1 MTTRLVITTRV
12 ALAAAIC
19 FAGLAANARADDS
32 PLAEQFLIKGKITE
46 GIEAVQAHLAT
57 HGDDDQARFGL
68 GVLQFLR
75 GIERLGQS
83 LHHHGGLGS
92 QNALSRI
99 LPFVR
104 LPVPDNPD
112 PAETSYADVRAMI
125 AAFLADLA
133 TAERTLAAI
142 KDEDVSLPLR
152 FGLVRLDLDGDGKA
166 ADSEA
171 LWRLVA
177 ALGGQR
183 NVPEEAAQEA
193 ARQAAEGFSIHF
205 DRGDAYWLQGYCHL
219 LSALGEYGLAYDAEA
234 SFNVLAPHVF
244 AKPKVQELPEEMFG
258 GKAIEFF
265 GDLNPIAD
273 AIAAIH
279 EWHFEVVEPARTAT
293 ALGHLEAVI
302 RLSRLSWKAIEA
314 ETDDDREWIPNSKQ
328 SGVMP
333 GMGVTAEMLEGWQE
347 FLDEADAILAGRRL
361 IPHWRLA
368 EGYGIN
374 LRRVFLEPKKMDLVR
389 WLQGAAI
396 VPYVEKG
403 KCTDP
408 ETWRR
413 LEQTFGGQF
422 IGFAIWFN

>member
-1 MTTRLVITTRV
+1 MTTRL
-12 ALAAAIC
+12 ALAAIL
-19 FAGLAANARADDS
+19 FLSGIAANVHADEQ
-32 PLAEQFLIKGKITE
+32 PLAEQFLIEGKLGE
-46 GIEAVQAHLAT
+46 GIGALETQLTT

-75 GIERLGQS
+75 AVERLGQS
-83 LHHHGGLGS
+83 LHHHGAMGS
-92 QNALSRI
+92 QNAVARM

-104 LPVPDNPD
+104 LPVPENPN

-133 TAERTLAAI
+133 TAEKTLAAI
-142 KDEDVSLPLR
+142 KDGNVSLPLR

-166 ADSEA
+166 GDAEA

-177 ALGGQR
+177 AIGGQR
-183 NVPEEAAQEA
+183 DAPDEAV
-193 ARQAAEGFSIHF
+193 RQAAEGFLIRF

-219 LSALGEYGLAYDAEA
+219 LSALGEYALAHDMEA
-234 SFNVLAPHVF
+234 FFNVLAPHVF
-244 AKPKVQELPEEMFG
+244 ARPKVRELPEGMFRPSV
-258 GKAIEFF
+258 EQQFL
-265 GDLNPIAD
+265 GDMSVIAD

-302 RLSRLSWKAIEA
+302 RLSRLSWKAIAA

-328 SGVMP
+328 SCVIPDMR
-333 GMGVTAEMLEGWQE
+333 VTAEMIGGWQE
-347 FLDEADAILAGRRL
+347 FLDEADEILAGRHL
-361 IPHWRLA
+361 VPHWRLA
-368 EGYGIN
+368 PGRGIN
-374 LRRVFLEPKKMDLVR
+374 LRRVFLEPRKMDLVR
-389 WLQGAAI
+389 WLQGAAV
-396 VPYVEKG
+396 VPYVEEG
-403 KCTDP
+403 DVTDP

-413 LEQTFGGQF
+413 LERTFGGQF